1 MSGLAPACRGLGMAQ
16 EVREMASRVLVSCRT
31 LLAAIAALAVVAAV
45 PTGALARDTFDAS
58 GTVDSKNEDK
68 ETVVLIT
75 DALGVKNQPITVD
88 MSHMSGAF
96 RAIGVG
102 QSVQMEI
109 AARESNSY
117 LAYTVRFEGSYVPG
131 SDLGARE
138 EFETAGSSIK
148 AHVQNV
154 PEDDE
159 SLAQQHR
166 DSNLRRPQDDD
177 HDNCCAPNP

>member
-1 MSGLAPACRGLGMAQ
+1 M
-16 EVREMASRVLVSCRT
+16 
-31 LLAAIAALAVVAAV
+31 LLAAFAALAVVAAA

-58 GTVDSKNEDK
+58 GTVNSKNEDK
-68 ETVVLIT
+68 ETIVLIT
-75 DALGVKNQPITVD
+75 DALGVKNQPITID
-88 MSHMSGAF
+88 MSDMSGAF

-102 QSVQMEI
+102 QPVQIQI
-109 AARESNSY
+109 AARESDSY
-117 LAYTVRFEGSYVPG
+117 KAYSIRFEGSYVPG
-131 SDLGARE
+131 TDLGARE
-138 EFETAGSSIK
+138 QFETVGSSIQ

-177 HDNCCAPNP
+177 HNNCCAPNP

>member
-1 MSGLAPACRGLGMAQ
+1 M
-16 EVREMASRVLVSCRT
+16 EVADMASRA
-31 LLAAIAALAVVAAV
+31 LLSRRGLLTAVAALAMIVAV
-45 PTGALARDTFDAS
+45 PTGAFARDTFDVA
-58 GTVDSKNEDK
+58 GTVHSKNEDK
-68 ETVVLIT
+68 ETIVLIT
-75 DALGVKNQPITVD
+75 DALGVKNQPITID
-88 MSHMSGAF
+88 MSDMSGAF

-102 QSVQMEI
+102 QSVQIEI
-109 AARESNSY
+109 ARRESNSY
-117 LAYTVRFEGSYVPG
+117 LAYSIRFEGSYVPG
-131 SDLGARE
+131 TDLGARE
-138 EFETAGSSIK
+138 EFETQGSSIK